1 MSIVLLDLNLLFV
14 LFERLVSHSLVKI
27 IWKKSV
33 LCLVLSVYSGSNV
46 NLFHCQTSG
55 LPV

>member
-33 LCLVLSVYSGSNV
+33 LCLVLSVNSGSNV